1 MARCTNVDT
10 SLLEK
15 TKLDKLLQRLQKRGD
30 EEGKK
35 LALKILDNA
44 KAADVKPTVASHGS
58 SSISKSSQES
68 AKSLNIDV
76 TKKDRQ
82 GEAKKPPS
90 EANAK
95 GVNGTVT
102 SKAKTSS
109 GDARFTS
116 KSGSDSTDSKAKV
129 INVPSKPSTFFS
141 SLKSASKKPGTST
154 KSDDANSK

>member
-1 MARCTNVDT
+1 MARCTNIDT

-15 TKLDKLLQRLQKRGD
+15 TKLDKLLQRLHKRGD

-44 KAADVKPTVASHGS
+44 KSADGKPSIASHGPS
-58 SSISKSSQES
+58 LASKSGQDSI
-68 AKSLNIDV
+68 KSMSSDV
-76 TKKDRQ
+76 KKDRQ
-82 GEAKKPPS
+82 GEVKRPVN
-90 EANAK
+90 EANSK

-102 SKAKTSS
+102 SKAKASP
-109 GDARFTS
+109 GDARSTS

-129 INVPSKPSTFFS
+129 INVPSKPSAFFS

-154 KSDDANSK
+154 RSDDINSK